1 MAERLFDAERRFMDI
16 IWDAEPVN
24 STELTKLTLQA
35 LGWKKST
42 TYNMLRRLVERGFAK
57 NEDATVSSLVSR
69 EEYLC
74 RESSDLIDKS
84 FSGSMPAFV
93 AAYLR
98 DRRLSQNEIED
109 LHRMIEEA
117 RD

>member
-24 STELTKLTLQA
+24 STELTKLTLSA

-57 NEDATVSSLVSR
+57 NEDAVVTSLVSR
-69 EEYLC
+69 DEYC
-74 RESSDLIDKS
+74 LINIT
-84 FSGSMPAFV
+84 
-93 AAYLR
+93 
-98 DRRLSQNEIED
+98 RRIPF
-109 LHRMIEEA
+109 
-117 RD
+117 